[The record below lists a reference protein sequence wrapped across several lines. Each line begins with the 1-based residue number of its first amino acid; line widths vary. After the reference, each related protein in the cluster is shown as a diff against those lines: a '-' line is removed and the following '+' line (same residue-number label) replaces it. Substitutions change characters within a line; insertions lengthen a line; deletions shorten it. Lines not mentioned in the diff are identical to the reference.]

1 MAAMIGRRVLW
12 KLAGYWNDVLGG
24 TFLTRPACLSTRV
37 QNPKLQ
43 DKQHR
48 GLQHRQ
54 HHKHPNHARQLNG
67 DDIMRMFH
75 LVLLALAASVSL
87 SLAHAEEAPDGGDG
101 VPPPEEFVDSGDAG
115 SGDTGAVDTGTGDGS
130 DGTTVVEPDGGGG
143 VEADG
148 GSVDGGSVDGGS
160 VDGGSV
166 DGDGTIGE
174 PVYMITGGRPD
185 DCPECRNLTTDMG
198 TTRVEEPTP
207 EVVESIMD
215 GGDTGID
222 VIEPASARKRPA
234 P

>member
-1 MAAMIGRRVLW
+1 MTGRRVLRE
-12 KLAGYWNDVLGG
+12 LAGYWNDVLGG
-24 TFLTRPACLSTRV
+24 TFLTRPACLNTRV
-37 QNPKLQ
+37 QYPKLQ
-43 DKQHR
+43 HKQHH
-48 GLQHRQ
+48 GLQ

-87 SLAHAEEAPDGGDG
+87 SLAHAEEAADGGDG

-143 VEADG
+143 VEAGG
-148 GSVDGGSVDGGS
+148 GSA
-160 VDGGSV
+160 DGGSV